1 MPSPRLPAP
10 RPVSHTG
17 LRLTGVRPTAR
28 LSTLVV
34 AGALALPAVLGAQV
48 RAQPAA
54 APRAGAPPVA
64 PRVPRTD
71 TAARRRA
78 RGRLRVH
85 EDKQDPRV
93 IAYLE
98 AENAYTEAMTA
109 HTAALR
115 DTLYRE
121 MLGRLKQTDLSVPYR
136 KDGYWYYTRTEEGKS
151 YPIFCR
157 RAGTMQAPEEVVLD
171 QNARA
176 AGKKYHGLGGL
187 DVSPDGSRL
196 LFLEDTTALRVFT
209 LYVRDLR
216 TGRDLDTVANVVG
229 GTAWAND
236 NRTYFYVTGD
246 SARAATPCG
255 AARPARPRGGD
266 ATCSAR
272 TRCSTTS
279 GSSAR
284 ATAVHR
290 RRRRELHDQRLAGDP
305 GRPARRGAAPT
316 AGGATASST
325 RSTTAGG
332 AGSSAPTP
340 AGRRTSRSSSPR
352 RRPDAARVGRLGA
365 APRLGV
371 RRVRRPVPRL
381 RRRRRAH
388 GRHAAAARHRAGRRP
403 RAHRR
408 APRGGVR
415 RVPVGERGVRH
426 AEYRV
431 TYSSLVTPSTVYD
444 YDVRAR
450 RLDLRK
456 RTEVP
461 TYDAARYEVRRRRSR
476 RATARRCRCR
486 C

>member
-78 RGRLRVH
+78 RRRLRVH

-93 IAYLE
+93 LAYLE

-157 RAGTMQAPEEVVLD
+157 RAARWQAPEEVVLD

-187 DVSPDGSRL
+187 DVSPTARACSSSR
-196 LFLEDTTALRVFT
+196 TPTALRVFT

-216 TGRDLDTVANVVG
+216 TGRDLDTV
-229 GTAWAND
+229 
-236 NRTYFYVTGD
+236 
-246 SARAATPCG
+246 P
-255 AARPARPRGGD
+255 
-266 ATCSAR
+266 
-272 TRCSTTS
+272 TS
-279 GSSAR
+279 S
-284 ATAVHR
+284 
-290 RRRRELHDQRLAGDP
+290 
-305 GRPARRGAAPT
+305 
-316 AGGATASST
+316 
-325 RSTTAGG
+325 
-332 AGSSAPTP
+332 
-340 AGRRTSRSSSPR
+340 
-352 RRPDAARVGRLGA
+352 A
-365 APRLGV
+365 APRGRTTTAPTSTSPATRRARQ
-371 RRVRRPVPRL
+371 RRVAPHDRR
-381 RRRRRAH
+381 
-388 GRHAAAARHRAGRRP
+388 GRAGRRNVFREDSLLYNVGLQRTRDGSSSSSAP
-403 RAHRR
+403 RASRP
-408 APRGGVR
+408 ATGG
-415 RVPVGERGVRH
+415 
-426 AEYRV
+426 
-431 TYSSLVTPSTVYD
+431 
-444 YDVRAR
+444 
-450 RLDLRK
+450 
-456 RTEVP
+456 
-461 TYDAARYEVRRRRSR
+461 
-476 RATARRCRCR
+476 
-486 C
+486 